1 MSKIKENGLHF
12 EKLGEHFGYP
22 HCCIEFFKTQE
33 HMSIHLSLYEEL
45 MPKSGAYAT
54 GYIPCLNHLR
64 LLCDNKVTIQE
75 LLKNRKCETKFP
87 FHRRDIDACAECV
100 IRRKDFIKN
109 NKQAHEAN
117 LRCLLRKKDLKS
129 NL

>member
-1 MSKIKENGLHF
+1 MNKIKDNGLHF

-22 HCCIEFFKTQE
+22 PCCIEFFKTQE
-33 HMSIHLSLYEEL
+33 HMTTHVSLYEEL

-75 LLKNRKCETKFP
+75 LLKGRKCESTFP
-87 FHRRDIDACAECV
+87 FHRSYTCAECL
-100 IRRKDFIKN
+100 I
-109 NKQAHEAN
+109 
-117 LRCLLRKKDLKS
+117 RKKEFFKKMKTHEHSLLSKKKRS
-129 NL
+129 KI